1 MKTQINT
8 EIVIVK
14 KIYVFGNHKAEN
26 LKKHLF
32 VAWNAKEAVSCMR

>member
-8 EIVIVK
+8 QIVIMK
-14 KIYVFGNHKAEN
+14 KIYVFGNHKTEN

-32 VAWNAKEAVSCMR
+32 VA